1 MMERAIMTV
10 NEVLAAKGGRG
21 IHGNY
26 DEVRD
31 ALLKGER
38 PYGTAFPGKGRM
50 VVRVYRIQF
59 ERWLDEMAPRGDASC
74 G

>member
-1 MMERAIMTV
+1 MERAIMTV
-10 NEVLAAKGGRG
+10 NEVLAAKRSRG
-21 IHGNY
+21 IPCTY
-26 DEVRD
+26 YEERD